1 MKNGIYKSENATY
14 FIKDGKILMQMLGG
28 MYKTTENFMQGK
40 YVEPLKPDMEKSFNE
55 VYSKVKSW

>member
-1 MKNGIYKSENATY
+1 
-14 FIKDGKILMQMLGG
+14 MQMLGG